1 MLDGQNKIYSNINQY
16 MNKYQIL
23 KDAKKVLKI
32 EIESAKTLHSIFND
46 SFYNIVNTLFNTKG
60 RVVVTGIGKSG
71 HIANK
76 ISSTLS
82 STGTP
87 SQFVHPSEA
96 SHGDLGSITKKDCI
110 LIFSNS
116 GQSHELNDIINYAK
130 RFDIPLLS
138 ISSNKNGLLSKKS
151 DYSIIFK
158 KPKEAC
164 PLNLAPTSSATMSL
178 IIGDAIAISL
188 LKMKGFRKSNFSN
201 FHPGGNIGKDLVK
214 LSDVMHHK
222 SELPLVKEN
231 DLMSKVLI
239 IMTKKSFGCVGVIN
253 KKNNLVGIITDG
265 DLRRNMNVNIIK
277 KKANLVMTRKP
288 KIVLK
293 ESLVGEAINIMNRKK
308 ITSLFV
314 CNKSQPIG
322 IVHIHDLLRLST

>member
-1 MLDGQNKIYSNINQY
+1 
-16 MNKYQIL
+16 MNKEKIL
-23 KDAKKVLKI
+23 NEARKVLKI
-32 EIESAKTLHSIFND
+32 EIENSKTLKSIFDNQ
-46 SFYNIVNTLFNTKG
+46 FYNVVKTIFNTKG

-76 ISSTLS
+76 VSATLS

-96 SHGDLGSITKKDCI
+96 SHGDLGSITRNDCI
-110 LIFSNS
+110 LAFSNS
-116 GQSHELNDIINYAK
+116 GQSLELNDIIKYAK

-151 DYSIIFK
+151 NFSIVFK

-164 PLNLAPTSSATMSL
+164 PLNLAPTSSTTMSL
-178 IIGDAIAISL
+178 IIGDSIAITL
-188 LKMKGFRKSNFSN
+188 LKMRGFRKSNFSN

-214 LSDVMHHK
+214 LSEVMHHK
-222 SELPLVKEN
+222 SALPLVSES
-231 DLMSKVLI
+231 DLMSEVLI
-239 IMTKKSFGCVGVIN
+239 TMTKKSFGCVGVIN
-253 KKNNLVGIITDG
+253 KKKKLVGVITDG
-265 DLRRNMNVNIIK
+265 DLRRNMGTKIIK
-277 KKANLVMTRKP
+277 KQAKEVMTVKP
-288 KIVLK
+288 KVVLQD
-293 ESLVGEAINIMNRKK
+293 SLVAEAINIMNVKK

-314 CNKSQPIG
+314 CKNSEPIG

>member
-1 MLDGQNKIYSNINQY
+1 
-16 MNKYQIL
+16 MNKEKIL
-23 KDAKKVLKI
+23 NEARKVLKI
-32 EIESAKTLHSIFND
+32 EIENSKTLKSIFDNQ
-46 SFYNIVNTLFNTKG
+46 FYNVVKTIFNTKG

-76 ISSTLS
+76 VSATLS

-96 SHGDLGSITKKDCI
+96 SHGDLGSITKNDCI
-110 LIFSNS
+110 LAFSNS
-116 GQSHELNDIINYAK
+116 GQSHELNDIIKYAK

-151 DYSIIFK
+151 NFSIVFK

-164 PLNLAPTSSATMSL
+164 PLNLAPTSSTTMSL
-178 IIGDAIAISL
+178 IIGDSIAITL
-188 LKMKGFRKSNFSN
+188 LKMRGFRKSNFSN

-214 LSDVMHHK
+214 LSEVMHHK
-222 SELPLVKEN
+222 SALPLVCES
-231 DLMSKVLI
+231 DLMSEVLI

-253 KKNNLVGIITDG
+253 KKKKLVGVITDG
-265 DLRRNMNVNIIK
+265 DLRRNMDTKIIK
-277 KKANLVMTRKP
+277 KQAKQVMTVKP
-288 KIVLK
+288 KVVLQD
-293 ESLVGEAINIMNRKK
+293 SLVAEAINIMNVKK

-314 CNKSQPIG
+314 CKNSEPIG